1 MPMPQILS
9 DEQSAFGFVTS
20 QGRNIEAAIY
30 QRRYPA
36 FNYAEHVPVVTEGNP
51 WSIGTQFR
59 IADHSGKAK
68 IISGKAKDMPFGK
81 TTRSLATHDFFMIG
95 AGWEWSLEE
104 TEQGML
110 YNVNVTQD
118 DAMGAA
124 DDVERLLYDIAMVG
138 SDEVNTTG
146 LVNDAN
152 VPHASAAANGGENG
166 GGGTSTFWVHKT
178 VDEILG
184 DINTGLETVRTQ
196 SAEVEWADTV
206 RLPPAAFR
214 LVATKRLG
222 TDGSMG
228 TLLDYVKKNNLY
240 TAETGQQLD
249 IAPLRAL
256 SDIPDVNDG
265 EGRAIYYRKDPQVLK
280 FHLPMP
286 RRVLPVHRVG
296 LMQYQQG
303 LIARTGG
310 TEIRLPY
317 AMFYQDGLTAE
328 QS

>member
-1 MPMPQILS
+1 MNAMTQILS
-9 DEQSAFGFVTS
+9 DEQAAYAFVQA
-20 QGRNIEAAIY
+20 QGRNIETAVY
-30 QRRYPA
+30 KRRYPT
-36 FNYAEHVPVVTEGNP
+36 FNYAEHVPVQTEGNP
-51 WSIGTQFR
+51 WAIGTQFR
-59 IADHSGKAK
+59 IADHTGKAK

-124 DDVERLLYDIAMVG
+124 DDVERLLYDIAITG
-138 SDEVNTTG
+138 STEVNRTG
-146 LVNDAN
+146 LINDAN
-152 VPHASAAANGGENG
+152 VPSADAAATGSGS
-166 GGGTSTFWVHKT
+166 STFWADKT
-178 VDEILG
+178 VDQVLT

-196 SAEVEWADTV
+196 SGEVEWADTV

-214 LVATKRLG
+214 YIATKRLG

-228 TLLDYVKKNNLY
+228 TLLEYVQRNNIY
-240 TAETGQQLD
+240 TAENKQPLD
-249 IAPLRAL
+249 IAPLRDLA
-256 SDIPDVNDG
+256 SVADG
-265 EGRAIYYRKDPQVLK
+265 ERGRAMFYRRDPQVVR

-296 LMQYQQG
+296 LMAYQQG

-310 TEIRLPY
+310 TEIRLPK
-317 AMFYQDGLTAE
+317 AMFYLDGITAE

>member
-1 MPMPQILS
+1 MNAMPQFLS
-9 DEQSAFGFVTS
+9 DEQAAYGFVTA
-20 QGRNIEAAIY
+20 QGRNIETAIY
-30 QRRYPA
+30 KRRYPT
-36 FNYAEHVPVVTEGNP
+36 FNYSDHLPVVTEGNP
-51 WSIGTQFR
+51 WAIGTQFR
-59 IADHSGKAK
+59 LADHTGAAK

-138 SDEVNTTG
+138 STEINITG

-152 VPHASAAANGGENG
+152 VPSADAAATGSG
-166 GGGTSTFWVHKT
+166 SSLFWSAKT
-178 VDEILG
+178 VDNILA

-196 SAEVEWADTV
+196 SGEVEWADTV
-206 RLPPAAFR
+206 RLPPEAFR
-214 LVATKRLG
+214 FIATKRLG

-228 TLLDYVKKNNLY
+228 TLLDYVQKNNIY
-240 TAETGQQLD
+240 TAESKQPLD
-249 IAPLRAL
+249 IAPLRSLA
-256 SDIPDVNDG
+256 DAADG
-265 EGRAIYYRKDPQVLK
+265 ERGRAIFYRKDPQVLK

-296 LMQYQQG
+296 LMAYQQG

-310 TEIRLPY
+310 TEIRLPK
-317 AMFYQDGLTAE
+317 AMFYLDGITAE

>member
-1 MPMPQILS
+1 MNAMPQFLA
-9 DEQSAFGFVTS
+9 DEQSAFAFVTA
-20 QGRNIEAAIY
+20 QGRNIETAIY
-30 QRRYPA
+30 KRRYPT

-59 IADHSGKAK
+59 IADHTGKAK

-81 TTRSLATHDFFMIG
+81 TTRSLATHDFFMVG

-124 DDVERLLYDIAMVG
+124 DDVERLLHSIAIAG
-138 SDEVNTTG
+138 DTEVNRTG
-146 LVNDAN
+146 LINDAN
-152 VPHASAAANGGENG
+152 VPDALAAAT
-166 GGGTSTFWVHKT
+166 GTASSTFWSAKT
-178 VDEILG
+178 VDNILA

-196 SAEVEWADTV
+196 SGEVEWADTL

-214 LVATKRLG
+214 LIATKRLG

-240 TAETGQQLD
+240 TAETNQPLD
-249 IAPLRAL
+249 IAPLRELA
-256 SDIPDVNDG
+256 SVGD
-265 EGRAIYYRKDPQVLK
+265 EERGRAVYYRKDPQVVR

-296 LMQYQQG
+296 LMAYQQG
-303 LIARTGG
+303 VIARTGG
-310 TEIRLPY
+310 TEVRLPS
-317 AMFYQDGLTAE
+317 AMFYQDGITAE